1 MIPSLALCIV
11 ATTAMGSAALYA
23 TVDACTRRVGCS
35 RVSQPVLLLPRPA
48 LTKLLAF
55 TYLSLQSVS
64 LVPDDEHQLVIQD
77 SVAGGMRCG
86 YYGDGSAALFAAVD
100 DSNTH
105 YRLVIHDS
113 VAGDMRCGYHGDG
126 FRGALRSCGRF

>member
-86 YYGDGSAALFAAVD
+86 YYGDGSAALFAAV
-100 DSNTH
+100 
-105 YRLVIHDS
+105 IHDS
-113 VAGDMRCGYHGDG
+113 VAGEMRCGYHGDG